1 MKIVKRFVS
10 IVLVFVLCT
19 TISIFVGGAVEAA
32 ESYLW
37 PVPANTTIT
46 AGRGYSSSHKGI
58 DIGGSTSYD
67 IIATKSG
74 TVVCAFSGCNNRDA
88 AKSGKSCN
96 SNTCDYVNPRV
107 VGGVTVCN
115 YGYGRGVVL
124 RHSDGTYSCYAH
136 MSSVAVKSGAT
147 VKQGQVLGK
156 MGNYGYS
163 SGVHLHFAL
172 SSKGYDW
179 GTYDINCNPS
189 NIGYLYSSLYTIAYN
204 ANGGSGT
211 IASSTVSSGGTFAIA
226 KSGFTRLG
234 YTLSGFNVYRK
245 SDKRWYTSG
254 GWATSSEISSG
265 NYTKKLYTL
274 GSSQILNSSWTNG
287 ASKGDTYTFYAVW
300 KANSYTIAYDANGGT
315 GTIPSGTLST
325 NTTLTIKDNG
335 FTREGYYFAGYNCYR
350 SSDKT
355 WYVPSQGWLTNSNL
369 KNNGYTKKVYQ
380 PGETFNLGSA
390 WLSSTSDSDTFT
402 FYPIWKPTR
411 PMVTFYENYG
421 GANYMSEGINSSEE
435 AFAENYYSRDTSVY
449 TITRDNETRLNNQ
462 PSIKIVGASAGANR
476 KDIYFDTDTN
486 KGVDVLGYGPDQ
498 KQMTLS
504 FWAKGSVDGA
514 KLYWRWGYTTDY
526 YNVTLTDE
534 WKKYTVDV
542 SKNMYDSDGLYFYL
556 DQAGTFYLNNLY
568 LRDGTSSE
576 HYIQETGGILTTDYY
591 EYGLTYENLPEPL
604 REGYIFKGW
613 YTAKIGGTEIT
624 ADTEVLPYNIS
635 LYARW
640 EEEIVDLAVKTI
652 YDESGKKYELYQ
664 NSVSWEEAKAICE
677 EKGGHLV
684 TINSEEENDL
694 VLSMIEDNVSF
705 TWIGASYDTKTGTWN
720 WVTDETFE
728 YTNWNTGEPSA
739 SDTNA
744 EYYAHMYSIDI
755 GVSETK
761 GKWNDVSGSSSIAT
775 YYGVPNSMYICEYE
789 PQDVEYEV
797 YTAGDVNK
805 DGTINI
811 FDVFMMARYN
821 AGYIEFTE
829 EQLLIGDA
837 NSDGKVNIFD
847 VFMVARYDAGYDVD
861 LPIVTI
867 IVN

>member
-1 MKIVKRFVS
+1 MILKVMKKAVTMVLAVVMFVSFLTVYTYSAEAASELMSGGSFVTVSSTGQVVDSITTNGVKVDAIFRPYTGTNGTDSTYSCAAFVSKYYSKVFGVSVSNLWGPGYTPILSKGTISVTTSPKVGDIVRDNVQAHWAIVKSVNS
-10 IVLVFVLCT
+10 
-19 TISIFVGGAVEAA
+19 
-32 ESYLW
+32 
-37 PVPANTTIT
+37 
-46 AGRGYSSSHKGI
+46 
-58 DIGGSTSYD
+58 
-67 IIATKSG
+67 SG
-74 TVVCAFSGCNNRDA
+74 TVTVIQQNAWNIERTKAWVGAKIYSGNSRYTYFRYSGNNAD
-88 AKSGKSCN
+88 
-96 SNTCDYVNPRV
+96 T
-107 VGGVTVCN
+107 
-115 YGYGRGVVL
+115 
-124 RHSDGTYSCYAH
+124 
-136 MSSVAVKSGAT
+136 
-147 VKQGQVLGK
+147 
-156 MGNYGYS
+156 
-163 SGVHLHFAL
+163 
-172 SSKGYDW
+172 
-179 GTYDINCNPS
+179 
-189 NIGYLYSSLYTIAYN
+189 YTIAYN

-254 GWATSSEISSG
+254 GWVTSSEISSG